1 MMAEMAL
8 TVRGL
13 CKAYP
18 RFHLKDVTLHVPRGM
33 VVGLI
38 GENGAGKSTLIG
50 AALGLLRRDAGVVRV
65 SLWLTKM

>member
-1 MMAEMAL
+1 MMTEMAL

-18 RFHLKDVTLHVPRGM
+18 RFHLKDVTLHVPCGT

-50 AALGLLRRDAGVVRV
+50 AALGR
-65 SLWLTKM
+65 

>member
-1 MMAEMAL
+1 MMTEMAL

-18 RFHLKDVTLHVPRGM
+18 RFRLEDVSLNVPRGT

-38 GENGAGKSTLIG
+38 GETAR
-50 AALGLLRRDAGVVRV
+50 ARAR
-65 SLWLTKM
+65 

>member
-18 RFHLKDVTLHVPRGM
+18 RFHLKDVTLHVPRGT

-50 AALGLLRRDAGVVRV
+50 AAPVSYTHLTLPTTSRV
-65 SLWLTKM
+65 

>member
-1 MMAEMAL
+1 MTGNAL

-18 RFHLKDVTLHVPRGM
+18 RFRLEDVSLNVPRGT

-38 GENGAGKSTLIG
+38 GENGSGQEHADQRGPGPGEKG
-50 AALGLLRRDAGVVRV
+50 CWAR
-65 SLWLTKM
+65 